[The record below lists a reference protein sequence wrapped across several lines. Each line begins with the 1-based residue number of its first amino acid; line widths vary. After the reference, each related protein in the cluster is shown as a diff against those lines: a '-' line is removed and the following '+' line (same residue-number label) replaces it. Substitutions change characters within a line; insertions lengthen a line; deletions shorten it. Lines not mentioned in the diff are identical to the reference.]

1 MSKIRIAITNDIE
14 VTGLS
19 DEQIEQ
25 IKKELTFDNPKYYQ
39 IKKYSKWGSTREPKY
54 LFYYRERTLKDKSN
68 ALYVP
73 VGYRLPNDLKIDDCI
88 DERGYINVDFPKF
101 TMTLRATQQ
110 EALDA
115 YINANCAGNS
125 LNKFTVQLPTGKGK
139 TILGLALASRLEA
152 KTLIVV
158 HKSDLV
164 TGWKADI
171 KEAFGGEAEVG
182 VIKAQSRKIGKHFTI
197 ATIQTL
203 NRLSDEEL
211 DDLYDS
217 FGLVIQDEM
226 HHCPSTTFSL
236 VNNFKSRYRLG
247 LTATPERS
255 DGLAHIMNLYFGEPC
270 YAYEHTEDDEDIL
283 PVKVIKMNVPTYFM
297 PIMRLTSLTPPIYS
311 GSPKKMLNDV
321 RSYDPVAVLKDNEV
335 RICDVPVSQ
344 RPLIP
349 HISADG
355 AIVNREVTK
364 LFVCKDIL
372 REYNEGHSCIA
383 FFTTVDSVTEYY
395 DFLVNRI
402 GVDEED
408 IGLYYGQNKNCD
420 EVLKKAESKRKF
432 ITLATYSKATE
443 GTNVKQWEVA
453 FLVSSLNN
461 GKNVEQAVG
470 RIRRTLKDGEKL
482 SVARLYDYRYN
493 SCYSFTRH
501 GSTRDSRYRLLKFES
516 EAPKERKPLFS
527 RGYRKFME

>member
-1 MSKIRIAITNDIE
+1 MSKVRTEITNDIE
-14 VTGLS
+14 ITGLNNG
-19 DEQIEQ
+19 QIEQ
-25 IKKELTFDNPKYYQ
+25 IKKELTYDNPKYYQ
-39 IKKYSKWGSTREPKY
+39 IMKYSKWGSTREPKY
-54 LFYYRERTLKDKSN
+54 LFYYRERTLKDKSH

-73 VGYRLPNDLKIDDCI
+73 IGYRLPSDLKIDDSI
-88 DERGYINVDFPKF
+88 DDRVFVNVKFPKF
-101 TMTLRATQQ
+101 NMTLRPTQQ

-115 YINANCAGNS
+115 YINANCARN

-139 TILGLALASRLEA
+139 TILGLALASKLEA

-164 TGWKADI
+164 TGWKSDI
-171 KEAFGGEAEVG
+171 KEAFNNEAEVG
-182 VIKAQSRKIGKHFTI
+182 IIKAKSRKVGKHFTI

-203 NRLSDEEL
+203 NNLSEAEL
-211 DDLYDS
+211 DYLYNS

-270 YAYEHTEDDEDIL
+270 YVYKHTEDDEDIL
-283 PVKVIKMNVPTYFM
+283 PVNVIKRSVPTYFM

-311 GSPKKMLNDV
+311 GSPKKMLKDE
-321 RSYDPVAVLKDNEV
+321 RSYDPTAVLEDDEV
-335 RICDVPVSQ
+335 RIGDVPVSQ

-355 AIVNREVTK
+355 SVVNREVTK
-364 LFVCKDIL
+364 LFVCTDIL
-372 REYNEGHSCIA
+372 KEYNKGHSCIV

-395 DFLVNRI
+395 NFLVNGF
-402 GVDEED
+402 GVSEED

-482 SVARLYDYRYN
+482 AVARLYDYRYN

-516 EAPKERKPLFS
+516 DVPKERKPLFS
-527 RGYRKFME
+527 RGYRKSME